1 MGDETTGR
9 SLKKF
14 DLVSGPPDIK
24 IGVIISDPFTAN
36 FFDSNSAKDPFDIAD
51 PEAYEIKVE
60 MVLVY
65 VFVPGFKG
73 AEAVRLDNLRLSDLN
88 PLDAHVYFD
97 CATDKLREM
106 LSVKKFAENL

>member
-1 MGDETTGR
+1 MSDETTDR

-14 DLVSGPPDIK
+14 DLVSGSPGIEM
-24 IGVIISDPFTAN
+24 GVIISDPFTAN

-65 VFVPGFKG
+65 VFVPDFKG
-73 AEAVRLDNLRLSDLN
+73 AEAVRLDSLRPSDLN
-88 PLDAHVYFD
+88 PLDAHVYSD